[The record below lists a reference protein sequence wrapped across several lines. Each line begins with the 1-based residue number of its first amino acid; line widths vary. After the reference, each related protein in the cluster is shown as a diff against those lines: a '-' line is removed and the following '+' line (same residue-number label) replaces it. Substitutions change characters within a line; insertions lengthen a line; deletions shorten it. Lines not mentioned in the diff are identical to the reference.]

1 MDRIQVQGVHH
12 ITIHGST
19 RQSAIDFWEG
29 LLGMPFIMEQPNLGK
44 PDESHLYFDPGDG
57 RLITVFTKE
66 DREDDATPNP
76 REIGHV
82 DHLAFK
88 VSRAVH
94 AQVSRRLS
102 ARGIDYKAFDRGF
115 MDSIYFRDPN
125 GLLVELAC
133 YKFEAPEGLRE
144 VDILMTAHKL
154 RVEAGANNIT
164 DEHLADAIAL
174 PTRKPI
180 AVSKR
185 SRSHRRGTVQVT
197 RRSSSHSTRN
207 GRSRRKRSRRVR
219 WIGRTCIALKP
230 SSTGDSG
237 MKCRAFR
244 RYRGYSS
251 LIGRGFCAK
260 MCIRMILRRS

>member
-1 MDRIQVQGVHH
+1 MNTIQVQGVHH

-66 DREDDATPNP
+66 DRQDDPTPNP

-88 VSRAVH
+88 VSQAVH
-94 AQVSRRLS
+94 TQVSQRLT

-144 VDILMTAHKL
+144 VDVLMAAHKL
-154 RVEAGANNIT
+154 RVAAGANNIT
-164 DEHLADAIAL
+164 DEHLADAMAL
-174 PTRKPI
+174 LAKEMP
-180 AVSKR
+180 SL
-185 SRSHRRGTVQVT
+185 SREAG
-197 RRSSSHSTRN
+197 
-207 GRSRRKRSRRVR
+207 
-219 WIGRTCIALKP
+219 
-230 SSTGDSG
+230 
-237 MKCRAFR
+237 
-244 RYRGYSS
+244 
-251 LIGRGFCAK
+251 
-260 MCIRMILRRS
+260 